1 MDTKPIGASSDSVE
15 ETHEAI
21 LRRFEKWLDE
31 ALAEEEPPPGL
42 PAELRQAI
50 LSGEPLPPIKGSAD
64 LHTLWS
70 ALTALT
76 QEVRLQSRAF
86 RQMSEALAQLP
97 ATVAEHIRQDFSSGL
112 VRSPEKEEE
121 AAEEAVEPPPEASFD
136 RRPERQQ
143 IDLLIDLRDRL
154 ERGLN
159 SVQEAWA
166 AFAAGAGTGWWTR
179 RFRRNRERQAQTEQV
194 LAALKKGYTLT
205 LDRLDQSL
213 QDCHVSPI
221 VCQGQTFDAHSMTA
235 VEVEATDAVPE
246 GTVVGVYR
254 GGYEWE
260 GQVYRP
266 AQVKV
271 AKAKSAA
278 EQAETLVHSALGAR
292 PEIHS

>member
-15 ETHEAI
+15 ETREAI
-21 LRRFEKWLDE
+21 LHRFENWLDE
-31 ALAEEEPPPGL
+31 ALAEEETPPGL
-42 PAELRQAI
+42 AAELLQAI
-50 LSGEPLPPIKGSAD
+50 LSGEPLPPIEGSAD

-70 ALTALT
+70 AVTALT

-86 RQMSEALAQLP
+86 RQMSEVLAQLP
-97 ATVAEHIRQDFSSGL
+97 ATVAERIRQDFTSKL
-112 VRSPEKEEE
+112 VRSPEREEE
-121 AAEEAVEPPPEASFD
+121 AAEEGAETAPEASFE

-166 AFAAGAGTGWWTR
+166 AFAAGTDTGWWTR
-179 RFRRNRERQAQTEQV
+179 RFRRNRGRVAHTEPV
-194 LAALKKGYTLT
+194 LTALKKGYTLT

-213 QDCHVSPI
+213 QECHVSPI

-235 VEVEATDAVPE
+235 IEVEETDAVPE

-271 AKAKSAA
+271 AKAKSGR
-278 EQAETLVHSALGAR
+278 GA
-292 PEIHS
+292 S

>member
-1 MDTKPIGASSDSVE
+1 MDIRPIDSSSDSVE
-15 ETHEAI
+15 ETREAI
-21 LRRFEKWLDE
+21 LRRFENWLDE
-31 ALAEEEPPPGL
+31 ALVEEEPPSGL
-42 PAELRQAI
+42 AAELLQAI

-70 ALTALT
+70 AVTALT

-97 ATVAEHIRQDFSSGL
+97 ATVAERIQQDFSSGL
-112 VRSPEKEEE
+112 VGSPEEEEE
-121 AAEEAVEPPPEASFD
+121 AAEEAPETVPEASFEG
-136 RRPERQQ
+136 RPEKQQ

-159 SVQEAWA
+159 SVKVA
-166 AFAAGAGTGWWTR
+166 AFAAGAGTSWWTR
-179 RFRRNRERQAQTEQV
+179 WFPRNRERQAQTEQV
-194 LAALKKGYTLT
+194 LAALEKGYTLT
-205 LDRLDQSL
+205 LERLDQSL

-235 VEVEATDAVPE
+235 VEVEESDAVPE

-254 GGYEWE
+254 AGYEWK

-271 AKAKSAA
+271 AKAKSGR
-278 EQAETLVHSALGAR
+278 GA
-292 PEIHS
+292 S

>member
-15 ETHEAI
+15 ETREAI
-21 LRRFEKWLDE
+21 LRRFENWLDE

-42 PAELRQAI
+42 AAELQKAI
-50 LSGEPLPPIKGSAD
+50 LSGGPLPPIKGSAD

-70 ALTALT
+70 AVTALI
-76 QEVRLQSRAF
+76 QEVSLQSRAF
-86 RQMSEALAQLP
+86 RQMSQALAQLP
-97 ATVAEHIRQDFSSGL
+97 EAVAERIGQDFSSGL
-112 VRSPEKEEE
+112 VRSPEKEED
-121 AAEEAVEPPPEASFD
+121 AAEEAPETAPEASFE

-159 SVQEAWA
+159 SVQEAWT
-166 AFAAGAGTGWWTR
+166 AFAAGAGPAWWTR

-221 VCQGQTFDAHSMTA
+221 VCLGQTFDAHSMTA
-235 VEVEATDAVPE
+235 VEVEETDAVPE

-260 GQVYRP
+260 GQLYRP

-271 AKAKSAA
+271 AKAKSGR
-278 EQAETLVHSALGAR
+278 GA
-292 PEIHS
+292 S

>member
-15 ETHEAI
+15 ETREAI
-21 LRRFEKWLDE
+21 LRRFENWLDE

-42 PAELRQAI
+42 AAELQKAI
-50 LSGEPLPPIKGSAD
+50 LSGGPLPPIKGSAD

-70 ALTALT
+70 SVTALT

-86 RQMSEALAQLP
+86 RQMSGALAQLP
-97 ATVAEHIRQDFSSGL
+97 AVVAERIRQDFSSGL
-112 VRSPEKEEE
+112 VRLPEKEEE
-121 AAEEAVEPPPEASFD
+121 AAEEAPETAPEDSFAQ
-136 RRPERQQ
+136 RPERQQ

-159 SVQEAWA
+159 SMQEAWA

-179 RFRRNRERQAQTEQV
+179 RFRRSRAREAQTEQV

-213 QDCHVSPI
+213 QDYHVSPI

-235 VEVEATDAVPE
+235 VEVEETDAVPE

-254 GGYEWE
+254 GGYEWK
-260 GQVYRP
+260 GQLYRP

-271 AKAKSAA
+271 AKAKSGR
-278 EQAETLVHSALGAR
+278 GA
-292 PEIHS
+292 S

>member
-1 MDTKPIGASSDSVE
+1 MDTKPIGASPESVE
-15 ETHEAI
+15 ETREAI
-21 LRRFEKWLDE
+21 LHRFENWLDQ

-42 PAELRQAI
+42 AGELLRTI
-50 LSGEPLPPIKGSAD
+50 RSGEPLPPIQGSAD

-70 ALTALT
+70 AVTALT
-76 QEVRLQSRAF
+76 QEVKLQSRAF
-86 RQMSEALAQLP
+86 RQMSDALAQVP
-97 ATVAEHIRQDFSSGL
+97 ATVADRMRQDFSSGL

-121 AAEEAVEPPPEASFD
+121 AAEEAPETAREASPE

-159 SVQEAWA
+159 SVQEASA
-166 AFAAGAGTGWWTR
+166 AFAAGAGTGWWTHR
-179 RFRRNRERQAQTEQV
+179 LRRNRERQAQTEQV

-205 LDRLDQSL
+205 LDRVDQSL
-213 QDCHVSPI
+213 QDCRLSPM

-235 VEVEATDAVPE
+235 VEVEETDAVPE

-254 GGYEWE
+254 AGYEWE
-260 GQVYRP
+260 GEVYRP

-271 AKAKSAA
+271 ARAKSGR
-278 EQAETLVHSALGAR
+278 GA
-292 PEIHS
+292 S

>member
-1 MDTKPIGASSDSVE
+1 MDTKPIRSSSESVE
-15 ETHEAI
+15 ETREAI
-21 LRRFEKWLDE
+21 LRRFENWLDQ

-42 PAELRQAI
+42 AAELLQAI
-50 LSGEPLPPIKGSAD
+50 RSGEPLPPIEGSAD

-70 ALTALT
+70 AVTALT

-86 RQMSEALAQLP
+86 RQMSEALGQLP
-97 ATVAEHIRQDFSSGL
+97 ATVAERIREDVSSG
-112 VRSPEKEEE
+112 RMPSAEKEEE
-121 AAEEAVEPPPEASFD
+121 EEEEGEAAGEAPETIQEASSE
-136 RRPERQQ
+136 RRPEREQ

-159 SVQEAWA
+159 SVHQASA
-166 AFAAGAGTGWWTR
+166 AFAGGAGTGWWTR

-194 LAALKKGYTLT
+194 LAALEKGYTLT

-235 VEVEATDAVPE
+235 VEVEETDAVPE

-254 GGYEWE
+254 GGYEWQ
-260 GQVYRP
+260 GQVYRS

-271 AKAKSAA
+271 AKAKSGR
-278 EQAETLVHSALGAR
+278 GAG
-292 PEIHS
+292 